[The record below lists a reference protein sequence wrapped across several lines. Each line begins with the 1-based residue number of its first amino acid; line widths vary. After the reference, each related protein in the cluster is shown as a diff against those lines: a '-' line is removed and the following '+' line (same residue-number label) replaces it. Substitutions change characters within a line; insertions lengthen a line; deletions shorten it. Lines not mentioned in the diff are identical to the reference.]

1 MKKEISIKKAAFINA
16 VASYSC
22 VILQLI
28 ANSWLAWLPGLST
41 TDFGIIAEVTVFTTF
56 FTVISNMGIGPAII
70 QDKTVTKDEVSD
82 IFSFNFYVAIA
93 VSVIFFLL
101 GEPIAAFLNN
111 DVYVRICRMLSISLF
126 FHTMN
131 IVPHALLLKEKKF
144 VMIGMRMVIV
154 TVASYGV
161 AIAMVYNG
169 FTYEALVWQAIL
181 FAFVSFLWNYA
192 TTRIRLKPIFKLGA
206 IKKIFSFSVFQMGYS
221 IINYLSRSMDNI
233 IIGKFIGET
242 GLGIYD
248 KAYKLTLYPQ
258 NNLTNVITPTLH
270 PILSEHQQDK
280 QYIYEKY
287 MNVVKVLSLLG
298 MFIGFYCCFASREI
312 ITIMFSDKFAL
323 SIPCLT
329 WLSLSIWAQVI
340 TASAQAI
347 FQSAG
352 NTKHMFISGV
362 FTIVLAGSAIVTG
375 ALMGGIVKISF
386 FLMIAFNVNFFV
398 TYYILVKHTLG
409 LSYLNFL
416 KRFLPD
422 VVIAAMV
429 VAAGFL
435 SCLIPTE
442 QILVGMGLTYAA
454 TSLLSLVASA
464 FVKGCIMGA
473 AYLAGLVIFKQ
484 HKALLE
490 ILKSKRRKRG

>member
-16 VASYSC
+16 AASYSC

-28 ANSWLAWLPGLST
+28 ANSWLAWLPGLT
-41 TDFGIIAEVTVFTTF
+41 TSDFGIIAEVTFFTTF
-56 FTVISNMGIGPAII
+56 FTVVSNMGIGPAII
-70 QDKTVTKDEVSD
+70 QDKTITKDEISD

-93 VSVIFFLL
+93 VSALFFLL

-111 DVYVRICRMLSISLF
+111 PVYIGICRMLSISLF

-131 IVPHALLLKEKKF
+131 IIPHSMLLKEKKF
-144 VMIGMRMVIV
+144 VLIGLRMIIV

-161 AIAMVYNG
+161 AIAMVYMG
-169 FTYEALVWQAIL
+169 FTYQALVWQAIL
-181 FAFVSFLWNYA
+181 FAFVSFVWNYA
-192 TTRIRLKPIFKLGA
+192 TTRIRLKPVFKINS

-221 IINYLSRSMDNI
+221 IINYLSKSIDNV
-233 IIGKFIGET
+233 IIGKFIGED

-270 PILSEHQQDK
+270 PILSEHQDDK
-280 QYIYEKY
+280 KYIYEKY

-298 MFIGFYCCFASREI
+298 MFIGFYFCFASREI

-323 SIPCLT
+323 SVPCLT
-329 WLSLSIWAQVI
+329 WLALSIWAQVI

-352 NTKHMFISGV
+352 NTKHMFVSGL
-362 FTIVLAGSAIVTG
+362 FSLAMTVGAITAG

-398 TYYILVKHTLG
+398 TYYILIKYTLG
-409 LSYLNFL
+409 MSYRDFL
-416 KRFLPD
+416 KRFIPD
-422 VVIAAMV
+422 VIIAAMV
-429 VAAGFL
+429 AAAGFV
-435 SCLIPTE
+435 SCLIPVE
-442 QILVGMGLTYAA
+442 QILVSMGLTYAA

-473 AYLAGLVIFKQ
+473 AYLAGLIIFKQ
-484 HKALLE
+484 HKVLID
-490 ILKSKRRKRG
+490 ILKSKRRK